1 MRFILFVL
9 MVFSAFQVFAQLP
22 TDPAAQKWADS
33 VYNSLSEEERIGQLI
48 VARLSTMDM
57 KTKKVTMLFDQ
68 TADYVKKYNI
78 GSVCL
83 FQGSP
88 VLQAGYMN
96 QLKTMAKTPIL
107 FSIDG
112 EWGLGQRILDSVL
125 PLPRQM
131 MLGAVSDERILYRYG
146 KVVAEQCKR
155 MGIQQNYA
163 PVLDV
168 NNNPDNP
175 VINDRSF
182 GESKEKVATFGI
194 QYMKGMQDHGVLACA
209 KHFPGH
215 GDVAVDSHLDLP
227 VINKSMQQLN
237 ATELYP
243 FQQAFAAG
251 IGSVMIG
258 HLYIPAIDSSKN
270 RPTSLSAIAIEN
282 LLRKQIG
289 YEGLTI
295 TDGLEMQGVR
305 KYFPDGEASVQ
316 AILAGNDLLCVP
328 DSIPLVVE
336 KMKTAIN
343 EGRLSW
349 DIIKNHVNRIL
360 LTKYQYVVPYN
371 QPISTNH
378 LTEELNKDV
387 LAMRRTVAEQAI
399 TLLSKKDLDFFP
411 LHKNENKGKL
421 AYVAVGINKENAIA
435 RSMRQD
441 YDAGIFCFDFTRKN
455 VDSIRVLLD
464 SIKLTYDKVVIGIHQ
479 INRAP
484 ANNFGISKDALS
496 VIRSIQENK
505 PSLLVVFGNAYA
517 AKNWCDAKN
526 LIVAYEDDSTV
537 QHTFMDMLQ
546 GKLKYKGH
554 LPVTVCEAYN
564 YGSGIA
570 TSATSLTTD
579 TIRRIGFKQT
589 LVPKIDSIVRD
600 GIFRE
605 AMPGCVVMICKK
617 GRIILER
624 GYGGYTYHA
633 TNTTNARSIYDLAS
647 LTKIFATTLAVMKL
661 KEQGLLDV
669 KKKLGQYL
677 PEVRGTAKAELTLE
691 QLLLHQGGLKPYIPF
706 YKETIDSSG
715 NPLDRCYAGLDSNCY
730 ATRVAHQLLL
740 RNDIID
746 SFYRRIIES
755 PTEPAE
761 KYVYSD
767 NDFIFLG
774 KVVEQI
780 TGTTLDRY
788 VTDYFYRPMGL
799 TTVGYLPLERFSAEK
814 IVPTTIEK
822 GFRNQELRGDV
833 HDQGAAIMGG
843 VAGHAGLFSDAYDLS
858 CLMQMLLDG
867 GVWQGKQYLEKETI
881 DDFTAYKSSVSRRG
895 YGFDKPERD
904 NDRRAEA
911 YPAKTASARTFGHT
925 GFTGTCAWA
934 DPEEELIFVFLSN
947 RLYPEDNG
955 VFKTLNI
962 RTKLLETI
970 YQSIE
975 YPLP

>member
-57 KTKKVTMLFDQ
+57 KTKKVTMLYDQ
-68 TADYVKKYNI
+68 TAGYVRKYNI
-78 GSVCL
+78 GSVCI

-96 QLKTMAKTPIL
+96 QLKAMAKTPIL

-112 EWGLGQRILDSVL
+112 EWGLGQRILDSVI

-131 MLGAVSDERILYRYG
+131 MLGAVKDPSIIYRYG
-146 KVVAEQCKR
+146 KVVAAQCRR

-163 PVLDV
+163 PVMDV

-182 GESKEKVATFGI
+182 GEDKEKVATHGI
-194 QYMKGMQDHGVLACA
+194 QYMKGMQDNGVLACA

-227 VINKSMQQLN
+227 VINKSMSSMD

-243 FQQAFAAG
+243 FKKIFTEK

-258 HLYIPAIDSSKN
+258 HLYIPAIDSTKN
-270 RPTSLSAIAIEN
+270 RPTSLSPTAIQQ
-282 LLRKQIG
+282 LLRKDLG
-289 YEGLTI
+289 YNGLTI

-305 KYFPDGEASVQ
+305 KFYPNGEASVQ
-316 AILAGNDLLCVP
+316 SILAGNDLLCVP

-336 KMKTAIN
+336 KIKEAIAA
-343 EGRLSW
+343 GRLSW
-349 DIIKNHVNRIL
+349 DIIRLHCTRVL
-360 LTKYQYVVPYN
+360 LMKYQYVLPNN
-371 QPISTNH
+371 QPISLEN
-378 LTEELNKDV
+378 LTDDLNRQT
-387 LAMRRTVAEQAI
+387 LAMRRLVAENAI
-399 TLLSKKDLDFFP
+399 TLLSKKDSEFFP
-411 LHKNENKGKL
+411 LKKDKKT
-421 AYVAVGINKENAIA
+421 AYVVVGMNKDNALA
-435 RSMRQD
+435 RKMRTD
-441 YDAGIFCFDFTRKN
+441 YEAGIFYFDYGKKNTDSVKNLIDTIRKN
-455 VDSIRVLLD
+455 YGRV
-464 SIKLTYDKVVIGIHQ
+464 IIGIHQ

-484 ANNFGISKDALS
+484 ANNFGISREALQL
-496 VIRSIQENK
+496 IDSIETK
-505 PSLLVVFGNAYA
+505 LPSMMVLFGNAYA
-517 AKNWCDAKN
+517 AKNWCDARN
-526 LIVAYEDDSTV
+526 LVVAYEDDSTV
-537 QHTFMDMLQ
+537 QHTFSDLLQ
-546 GKLKYKGH
+546 GKLSYKGT
-554 LPVTVCEAYN
+554 LPVTVCDQYVF
-564 YGSGIA
+564 GKGIIA
-570 TSATSLTTD
+570 KNHPLHYDTTVNSD
-579 TIRRIGFKQT
+579 NARHLAHQ
-589 LVPKIDSIVRD
+589 IDSIITD
-600 GIFRE
+600 GIQRK
-605 AMPGCVVMICKK
+605 AMPGCVVMVCQK
-617 GRIILER
+617 GNIILER
-624 GYGGYTYHA
+624 GYGGYTYHSKR
-633 TNTTNARSIYDLAS
+633 TTDTKSIYDLAS

-661 KEQGLLDV
+661 KEQGLLDI
-669 KKKLGQYL
+669 KKKLEQYL
-677 PEVRGTAKAELTLE
+677 PEVRGTAKAGLTIE
-691 QLLLHQGGLKPYIPF
+691 QLLLHQAGLNPFIPF

-715 NPLDRCYAGLDSNCY
+715 NPLDQCYATLDSNCY

-746 SFYRRIIES
+746 SFYQRIIHS
-755 PTEPAE
+755 PVEATD

-774 KVVEQI
+774 KIVEHI
-780 TGTTLDRY
+780 SGMTLDRY
-788 VTDYFYRPMGL
+788 VQQNFYAPMKL
-799 TTVGYLPLERFSAEK
+799 TTIGYLPLERFSAEK

-843 VAGHAGLFSDAYDLS
+843 VAGHAGLFSDAYDLA
-858 CLMQMLLDG
+858 CLMQLLLDD
-867 GVWQGKQYLEKETI
+867 GVWQGKQILQKETI
-881 DDFTAYKSSVSRRG
+881 KEFTSYQSSVSRRG

-904 NDRRAEA
+904 NKQRKEP
-911 YPAKTASARTFGHT
+911 YPALAASADTFGHT

-934 DPEEELIFVFLSN
+934 DPAQELIFIFLSN

-955 VFKTLNI
+955 VFKSLNI
-962 RTKLLETI
+962 RGKLLETI
-970 YQSIE
+970 YQEIDGE
-975 YPLP
+975 N